1 MNKGIVAA
9 MINGLRDR
17 IRGARRVELFAALAL
32 AALLL
37 LILLGQKSPQSEDG
51 RTALE
56 ARLERVLSG
65 IDGAGTVRA
74 MVSEDEDGRAM
85 GAVIVAP
92 EAEDV
97 RTYLGLQAAVSKLLA
112 LEVERIEIIGRGG
125 RFGGTL

>member
-1 MNKGIVAA
+1 
-9 MINGLRDR
+9 MINGLWDK

-37 LILLGQKSPQSEDG
+37 LLLLGQRGPRSEG
-51 RTALE
+51 ERTALE

-65 IDGAGTVRA
+65 VDGAGTVRA
-74 MVSEDEDGRAM
+74 MVSEDGDGRAT

-92 EAEDV
+92 AAEDV
-97 RTYLGLQAAVSKLLA
+97 RTYLSLQAAVTKLLA
-112 LEVERIEIIGRGG
+112 LEADSVEIIGKGG

>member
-1 MNKGIVAA
+1 ML
-9 MINGLRDR
+9 NGLWDR
-17 IRGARRVELFAALAL
+17 IRGARHVGLFAALAL
-32 AALLL
+32 VALLL
-37 LILLGQKSPQSEDG
+37 LILLGQKGPQSDG
-51 RTALE
+51 ERTALE

-74 MVSEDEDGRAM
+74 MVSEDDAGRAT

-97 RTYLGLQAAVSKLLA
+97 RTYLSLQAAVSKLLA
-112 LEVERIEIIGRGG
+112 LEVDRIEIICKGG